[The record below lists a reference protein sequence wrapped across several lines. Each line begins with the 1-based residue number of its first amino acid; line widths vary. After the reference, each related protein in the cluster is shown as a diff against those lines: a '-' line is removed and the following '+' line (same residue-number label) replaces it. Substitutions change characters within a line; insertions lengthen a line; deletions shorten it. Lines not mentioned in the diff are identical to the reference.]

1 VRVADLPLPTLTL
14 DEATTIDHWPVRP
27 VIAIESKGPA
37 EWDSTTR
44 WDSGEVWDDV
54 WRDATC
60 SWTGMEIEHGQ
71 SDEKGLFP
79 ASRCVIQLDNADGR
93 WSSFNLDGT
102 PSRFG
107 PGQPV
112 NIWAT
117 DGVDDWWLF
126 SGRIA
131 RWDQRSDNTVEI
143 EAFDILSDL
152 GQAIGTYTPGT
163 DGDRLGVRLNAI
175 LTAAGETTTPHRF
188 ATGIV
193 GLTAQETDQ
202 VPLEEMQAVTGSD
215 GSLLFVDADGTLLAT
230 DRSWRAGRA
239 DQPETWIVSDN
250 VCTAPLIVWDATLST
265 NDIGLAD
272 TVVLENIAKLQ
283 ATAGDIATPGGYVIA
298 FTDQQWTTQTEGD
311 ILAALLLEN
320 QQDRRINIEEF
331 TLYLL
336 DPVQPEMWKAV
347 EWRRLDNLRFL
358 HDQKVVGGLLS
369 RVDVTTL
376 IDSISHD
383 ITPDN
388 WTMTIGTT
396 RAQSFTLPILYD
408 TDLLYDTEEIYGF

>member
-1 VRVADLPLPTLTL
+1 
-14 DEATTIDHWPVRP
+14 
-27 VIAIESKGPA
+27 
-37 EWDSTTR
+37 
-44 WDSGEVWDDV
+44 
-54 WRDATC
+54 
-60 SWTGMEIEHGQ
+60 
-71 SDEKGLFP
+71 
-79 ASRCVIQLDNADGR
+79 
-93 WSSFNLDGT
+93 
-102 PSRFG
+102 
-107 PGQPV
+107 
-112 NIWAT
+112 
-117 DGVDDWWLF
+117 
-126 SGRIA
+126 
-131 RWDQRSDNTVEI
+131 
-143 EAFDILSDL
+143 
-152 GQAIGTYTPGT
+152 
-163 DGDRLGVRLNAI
+163 
-175 LTAAGETTTPHRF
+175 
-188 ATGIV
+188 
-193 GLTAQETDQ
+193 
-202 VPLEEMQAVTGSD
+202 
-215 GSLLFVDADGTLLAT
+215 
-230 DRSWRAGRA
+230 
-239 DQPETWIVSDN
+239 
-250 VCTAPLIVWDATLST
+250 
-265 NDIGLAD
+265 
-272 TVVLENIAKLQ
+272 VVLENIAKLQ